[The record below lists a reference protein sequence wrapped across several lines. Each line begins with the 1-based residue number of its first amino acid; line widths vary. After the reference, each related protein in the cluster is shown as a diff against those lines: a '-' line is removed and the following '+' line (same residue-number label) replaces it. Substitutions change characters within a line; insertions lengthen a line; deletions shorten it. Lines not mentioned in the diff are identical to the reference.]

1 MKTHFLL
8 ALFAVLFILSATC
21 FAQDGSKG
29 DPWLQPNSV
38 PEPVY
43 PEEAAAT
50 GLGGKFIAMVDVD
63 PAGNVT
69 AIRSLRGPDAVCE
82 QIQRPD
88 VVALRK
94 AATDI
99 ALATK
104 FEPAADLNSSKS
116 AIGRIEFRIVSPLAK
131 EAAKDTAAKSV
142 PPAVAGVA
150 VSGNKASAEESTHRR
165 ADTAPPRDPNKYTVV
180 GERNYSAAVVPP
192 PDYVGPTYNAA
203 VVPPPDR
210 SGSAT
215 AASSATS
222 QPVGPAFTPARGTIS
237 GGVLNGKAS
246 ELPKPKY
253 PAAARAVRA
262 SGAVVI
268 QVLIETD
275 GTVFS
280 AAAAGGHPLLQ
291 RASEIAACSAKFQ
304 PTLLNG
310 QPVKLSGVIVYNFVP

>member
-1 MKTHFLL
+1 MKSHFLVTL
-8 ALFAVLFILSATC
+8 SAAILLLSATC
-21 FAQDGSKG
+21 FAQNGSEVN
-29 DPWLQPNSV
+29 PWRQPSSV
-38 PEPVY
+38 PEAVY

-50 GLGGKFIAMVDVD
+50 GLGGRFIVMVDVD

-69 AIRSLRGPDAVCE
+69 AIRSLHDGICE

-94 AATDI
+94 AATDV

-104 FEPAADLNSSKS
+104 FKPAANPNDPNS
-116 AIGRIEFRIVSPLAK
+116 AIGRIEIRIASRPAN
-131 EAAKDTAAKSV
+131 DTATKSV
-142 PPAVAGVA
+142 PPAVAGGA
-150 VSGNKASAEESTHRR
+150 VTGDKASTEGSTHKP

-180 GERNYSAAVVPP
+180 GDRNYSAAVVPP

-203 VVPPPDR
+203 VVPSPDR
-210 SGSAT
+210 SGSVN
-215 AASSATS
+215 AANSATS
-222 QPVGPAFTPARGTIS
+222 EPVGPTFTPVRGTIS
-237 GGVLNGKAS
+237 GGVLNGKAY

-262 SGAVVI
+262 SGSVVI
-268 QVLIETD
+268 QVLIDTD

-280 AAAAGGHPLLQ
+280 AVAAGGHPLLQ
-291 RASEIAACSAKFQ
+291 RSSEIAACSAKFQ

-310 QPVKLSGVIVYNFVP
+310 QPVKVSGVIVYNYVP